1 MARHA
6 DLRALVTGGTS
17 GIGEAIVTLLVAE
30 GARVVFTGRD
40 RTRGER
46 VASSTGGVFLP
57 ADARDAEAVA
67 ASVAEAVNRLGGLD
81 LAVLNA
87 GVLCA
92 ATLSE
97 TTDEQ
102 WDTVM
107 STNLV
112 APFRYARET
121 LPALR
126 AAGGSMVLIAS
137 DAGVWGETPIGAY
150 SVSKRALIMLTRML
164 AVEAGPS
171 GVRVNA
177 VCPGDTE
184 PGMVTTVGGRETLP
198 DTSGWTRPPLGRLVH
213 ARDVAATVSF
223 LASPEARSITGAD
236 LLVDG
241 GMRAALRANT
251 VAGEAGV

>member
-1 MARHA
+1 
-6 DLRALVTGGTS
+6 
-17 GIGEAIVTLLVAE
+17 
-30 GARVVFTGRD
+30 
-40 RTRGER
+40 
-46 VASSTGGVFLP
+46 
-57 ADARDAEAVA
+57 
-67 ASVAEAVNRLGGLD
+67 
-81 LAVLNA
+81 
-87 GVLCA
+87 
-92 ATLSE
+92 
-97 TTDEQ
+97 
-102 WDTVM
+102 M

-112 APFRYARET
+112 APFRYARAA

-126 AAGGSMVLIAS
+126 ATGGVMVLVAS

-184 PGMVTTVGGRETLP
+184 PGMVTTVAGRDTLP

-213 ARDVAATVSF
+213 ARDVAAAVSF
-223 LASPEARSITGAD
+223 LASDEARTITGVD

-251 VAGEAGV
+251 IAAEAAV